1 MARIWCSNNEL
12 NREINEKIR
21 DTKEKYIKM
30 FKFILNNNE
39 VKNLLTS
46 IEMEKLNWLKN
57 KWTNTENL
65 KENDFYIMGD
75 EYHVYIN
82 SYMKNAININTN
94 FKTLWEDYRQSTQD
108 LRIHIMMASHEN
120 NNWDEII
127 SNIPEDQILKINTN

>member
-21 DTKEKYIKM
+21 DTKKKYIKM
-30 FKFILNNNE
+30 FKVILNNNE
-39 VKNLLTS
+39 IKNLLTP

-57 KWTNTENL
+57 RWTNTENIE
-65 KENDFYIMGD
+65 ENDFYIMRD

-82 SYMKNAININTN
+82 TYMENAININTN
-94 FKTLWEDYRQSTQD
+94 FKTLWEDYRKSTQD
-108 LRIHIMMASHEN
+108 LRIHIMMASREN
-120 NNWDEII
+120 NNLDEMI

>member
-65 KENDFYIMGD
+65 EENDFYIMGD

-94 FKTLWEDYRQSTQD
+94 FKTLWEDYRKSTQD

>member
-57 KWTNTENL
+57 KWTNTE
-65 KENDFYIMGD
+65 K
-75 EYHVYIN
+75 H
-82 SYMKNAININTN
+82 
-94 FKTLWEDYRQSTQD
+94 
-108 LRIHIMMASHEN
+108 
-120 NNWDEII
+120 
-127 SNIPEDQILKINTN
+127 